1 MYIPNMLSA
10 ALKPYLLVLICL
22 ISELVFISPLPVLSQ
37 GMIESWH
44 RTYDSGM
51 NDTGMGVAVDSQD
64 NVIVTGYTM
73 TAAGNNDYYTIKY
86 DSGGNKIWDVTYDS
100 GRDDRAMDVAVDSLE
115 NIIVTGWSYNP
126 SGNYDYYTIKYD
138 NNGSKIWD
146 ATYDSG
152 KTDQVFG
159 VAVDSL
165 DNVIITGHRRDGVGS
180 AYNTVKYDK
189 NGNFLWNKIYSPFG
203 TCEAFDVAVDSQ
215 DNVIVTGQCGYP
227 TGKYYTLWYDRDG
240 NLLREAIFGIPG
252 YSDNEG
258 KGVAVDSEDNVIVTG
273 MSGLQ
278 VNWAYQFIYRTVK
291 YNKYGEESWVRDYG
305 QPTSFPWRVAVD
317 SHDNYVVTGTLN
329 IAGNENYG
337 TIKYDKSGNR
347 LWVLS
352 YYGGRGDAAWSIAVD
367 HGDNIIITGGAT
379 NASGNFDYYT
389 IKYIAEP
396 APRTYTITANAG
408 EGGSISPS
416 GQVTVNNG
424 ASQTFTIT
432 ANLPYMINDVL
443 VDGRSEGA
451 ISNYTFSNVTSN
463 HTISAVFAISLIG
476 TGSGGSSGSV
486 SAPISQQGPM
496 NFANLQVQSAS
507 ISSSRVEPGT
517 PITIIA
523 SVANKGTSNGTA
535 NIRVY
540 INGQEEVSKGV
551 AVSSGSL
558 ATVTFTIS
566 RNEPGTY
573 AVYVGGVSAGS
584 FTVDETANPN
594 IILYISIALILLALV
609 VDMAIMLRRKQ
620 TGH

>member
-1 MYIPNMLSA
+1 
-10 ALKPYLLVLICL
+10 
-22 ISELVFISPLPVLSQ
+22 
-37 GMIESWH
+37 
-44 RTYDSGM
+44 M
-51 NDTGMGVAVDSQD
+51 NDIGMGVAVDSQD

-86 DSGGNKIWDVTYDS
+86 ESNGNKIWDVTYDS
-100 GRDDRAMDVAVDSLE
+100 GRDDRAMDVAVDSLD
-115 NIIVTGWSYNP
+115 NIIVTGWSYNT

-138 NNGSKIWD
+138 STGSKIWD

-189 NGNFLWNKIYSPFG
+189 NGNFLWNMIYGPLG

-396 APRTYTITANAG
+396 APQTYTITASAG

-416 GQVTVNNG
+416 GQVTVNNS

-451 ISNYTFSNVTSN
+451 ISTYTFSNVAAN
-463 HTISAVFAISLIG
+463 HTISALFAISLIG
-476 TGSGGSSGSV
+476 IGPGGSSGSV
-486 SAPISQQGPM
+486 SVPISQQGPM
-496 NFANLQVQSAS
+496 NLANLQVQSAS
-507 ISSSRVEPGT
+507 ISSSKVEPGI
-517 PITIIA
+517 PVTIIA
-523 SVANKGTSNGTA
+523 SVVNKGTGNGTA

-540 INGQEEVSKGV
+540 VNGQEEVSKGV
-551 AVSSGSL
+551 AVSSGSIVI
-558 ATVTFTIS
+558 VTFTVS

-573 AVYVGGVSAGS
+573 SVYVGGVSAGS
-584 FTVDETANPN
+584 FTVDEMANPN
-594 IILYISIALILLALV
+594 IILYISIALIFIALV
-609 VDMAIMLRRKQ
+609 VGMAIMLRRKQ
-620 TGH
+620 TGY

>member
-1 MYIPNMLSA
+1 MYIPNMLSS
-10 ALKPYLLVLICL
+10 ALKPYLLILTCL
-22 ISELVFISPLPVLSQ
+22 IAVLVFISPLPVLSQ

-86 DSGGNKIWDVTYDS
+86 ESNGNKIWDVTYDS
-100 GRDDRAMDVAVDSLE
+100 GRDDRAMDVAVDSLD
-115 NIIVTGWSYNP
+115 NIIVTGWSYNA

-138 NNGSKIWD
+138 STGNTIWD

-152 KTDQVFG
+152 MTDEVFG

-165 DNVIITGHRRDGVGS
+165 DNVVITGHRRDGIGS
-180 AYNTVKYDK
+180 AYNTLKYDK
-189 NGNFLWNKIYSPFG
+189 DGNSLWGRVYNPFG

-227 TGKYYTLWYDRDG
+227 SGKYYTLWYARDG

-278 VNWAYQFIYRTVK
+278 VNWEYQFIYRTVK

-305 QPTSFPWRVAVD
+305 QPKSFPWRVAVD

-352 YYGGRGDAAWSIAVD
+352 YYGGRADAAWSIAVD
-367 HGDNIIITGGAT
+367 HGDNVIVTGGSK

-396 APRTYTITANAG
+396 APQTYTITASAG
-408 EGGSISPS
+408 EGGSIYPS

-451 ISNYTFSNVTSN
+451 ISTYTFSNVIAN
-463 HTISAVFAISLIG
+463 HTISALFAISLIG
-476 TGSGGSSGSV
+476 IGSGGSSGSV
-486 SAPISQQGPM
+486 SSPISQQGPM
-496 NFANLQVQSAS
+496 NLANLQVQCAS
-507 ISSSRVEPGT
+507 ISSSKVGPGT
-517 PITIIA
+517 PVTVIA
-523 SVANKGTSNGTA
+523 SVVNKGTGNGTA

-540 INGQEEVSKGV
+540 VNGQEEASKGV

-558 ATVTFTIS
+558 APVTFTVS

-573 AVYVGGVSAGS
+573 SVYVGGVSAGS
-584 FTVDETANPN
+584 FTVDEMANPN
-594 IILYISIALILLALV
+594 IILYISIALIFIALV
-609 VDMAIMLRRKQ
+609 VGMAIMPRRKQ

>member
-1 MYIPNMLSA
+1 MYIPNMLST
-10 ALKPYLLVLICL
+10 ALKPYLLVLTCL
-22 ISELVFISPLPVLSQ
+22 IFVLVFISPLPVLSQ

-86 DSGGNKIWDVTYDS
+86 DSGGNKMWDATYDS
-100 GRDDRAMDVAVDSLE
+100 GRDDRAMDVAVDSLD
-115 NIIVTGWSYNP
+115 NIIVTGWSYNT

-138 NNGSKIWD
+138 STGNKIWD

-152 KTDQVFG
+152 MTDEVFG
-159 VAVDSL
+159 IAVDSL

-189 NGNFLWNKIYSPFG
+189 NGTFLWNRIYSPSAM
-203 TCEAFDVAVDSQ
+203 CEVFDVAIDSQ

-227 TGKYYTLWYDRDG
+227 SGKYYTLWYDRDG
-240 NLLREAIFGIPG
+240 NLLRTAIFGIPG

-278 VNWAYQFIYRTVK
+278 VNWEYQFIYRTVK

-305 QPTSFPWRVAVD
+305 QPKSFPWRVAVD

-329 IAGNENYG
+329 IAGNANYG

-352 YYGGRGDAAWSIAVD
+352 YYGGRADAAWSVAVD
-367 HGDNIIITGGAT
+367 HGDNVIVTGGSK

-389 IKYIAEP
+389 IKYIIAP
-396 APRTYTITANAG
+396 APQTYTITASAG

-416 GQVTVNNG
+416 GQVRVNNG

-451 ISNYTFSNVTSN
+451 ISTYTFSNVTAN
-463 HTISAVFAISLIG
+463 HTISALFAISLIG
-476 TGSGGSSGSV
+476 IGSGGSSGSV
-486 SAPISQQGPM
+486 SAPVSQQGPM
-496 NFANLQVQSAS
+496 NLANLQVQSAG

-517 PITIIA
+517 PVTVIA
-523 SVANKGTSNGTA
+523 SVANKGTGNGTA

-540 INGQEEVSKGV
+540 VNGQEEVSKGV

-558 ATVTFTIS
+558 ATVIFTVS

-573 AVYVGGVSAGS
+573 SVYVGGVSAGS
-584 FTVDETANPN
+584 FTVDEMANPN
-594 IILYISIALILLALV
+594 IILYISIALIFMALV
-609 VDMAIMLRRKQ
+609 VGMAIMLRRKQ
-620 TGH
+620 TGY